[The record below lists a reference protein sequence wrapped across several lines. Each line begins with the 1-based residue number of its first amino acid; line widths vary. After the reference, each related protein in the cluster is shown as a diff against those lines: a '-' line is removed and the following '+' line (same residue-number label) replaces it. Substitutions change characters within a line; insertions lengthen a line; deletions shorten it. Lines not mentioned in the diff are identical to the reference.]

1 MPSTMKAVVKTGRG
15 AGRDFTAVREVPVPR
30 PRNGEALVKVLA
42 TAVCG
47 TDKHI
52 YGWHSSIQGRVSP
65 PRVYGHEFCGIIE
78 SLGPRPG
85 RTDLEPGSYVSAEM
99 HVVCGQCPQCRIGQ
113 GHICRETKI
122 LGLDGDGCFA
132 GYVVVPASNVIPI
145 DEKIIPPKIGAFLD
159 ALGNAV
165 HTTQVTDLSGRS
177 VLVTGYGPIGAMCAA
192 IAEFQGATRVYIL
205 EVADGGLAAAA
216 GWVKRKKLRNV
227 SILDG
232 RKNGGR
238 LLEKIRDENSGG
250 VDVLL
255 ETAGAPPAINTGL
268 AALKAGGFAS
278 LLGLPSS
285 KDLLLENYSRD
296 VIFKGITLQGII
308 GRRMYGTWDKMLP
321 LLEAGLD
328 VEFLVTHE
336 FDGLEKFHDAIAL
349 LENRRAMKVVFWPN
363 GRKK

>member
-1 MPSTMKAVVKTGRG
+1 MGNTMKAVVKTGRG
-15 AGRDFTAVREVPVPR
+15 AGRAFTEVREVPIPK
-30 PRNGEALVKVLA
+30 PKAGEALVKVLA

-65 PRVYGHEFCGIIE
+65 PRIYGHEFCGTIE
-78 SLGPRPG
+78 EFGPRPG
-85 RTDLEPGSYVSAEM
+85 RTDVKAGSYVSAEM
-99 HVVCGQCPQCRIGQ
+99 HVICGQCAQCRLGN
-113 GHICRETKI
+113 GHICRNTKI

-132 GYVVVPASNVIPI
+132 GYVVVPTTNLIPL
-145 DEKIIPPKIGAFLD
+145 DRKIIPPRVGAFLD

-177 VLVTGYGPIGAMCAA
+177 VLVTGYGPIGAMCAS

-205 EVADGGLAAAA
+205 EVADGGLKAAAS
-216 GWVKRKKLRNV
+216 WVKKKKLKNV
-227 SILDG
+227 VILDG
-232 RKNGGR
+232 RKSADTIVER
-238 LLEKIRDENSGG
+238 IRDENSGG
-250 VDVLL
+250 ADVLL

-278 LLGLPSS
+278 LLGLPSGR
-285 KDLLLENYSRD
+285 DLVLDNYSRD

-336 FDGLEKFHDAIAL
+336 FPGLDKFHDAIAL
-349 LENRRAMKVVFWPN
+349 LETRKAMKVVFHPN
-363 GRKK
+363 G